1 MNTPS
6 KPILT
11 QNLKFRVMTGLPLA
25 AAAICYMFIAPLM
38 VFIAISYIIA
48 ILAIWEYCSAL
59 RHTNLKFSPIVI
71 YLNALINMAAFASIL
86 EGQST
91 LGLYLLAFNVL
102 VLILASLFRWRSER
116 KLLFW
121 YLLPQIWIV
130 SPIMLIIIL
139 RFKIAG
145 DAGSHLILFV
155 LLIAIFNDIFAYFGG
170 KKFGKHLLAPVI
182 SPKKTRE
189 GSIFGLV
196 GGMVA
201 GFGLAFYYPFYQF
214 NFSSAWIIATTILCL
229 TFASQAGDLLES
241 SFKRYCKIKD
251 SSNLLPGHGGFLDRI
266 DAYLLAIPVFVCILY
281 LLGIPEK

>member
-1 MNTPS
+1 
-6 KPILT
+6 
-11 QNLKFRVMTGLPLA
+11 
-25 AAAICYMFIAPLM
+25 MFIAPPI

-48 ILAIWEYCSAL
+48 ILSIWEYCGAL
-59 RHTNLKFSPIVI
+59 RHSDIKFSPSIV
-71 YLNALINMAAFASIL
+71 YLNALLNMAAFASFL
-86 EGQST
+86 MEQST
-91 LGLYLLAFNVL
+91 WALFLLAFSFL
-102 VLILASLFRWRSER
+102 VLILASLIRWNSKG
-116 KLLFW
+116 KLLIW

-130 SPIMLIIIL
+130 SPILLIIIL
-139 RFKIAG
+139 RFRIAG

-189 GSIFGLV
+189 GSIFGIV

-201 GFGLAFYYPFYQF
+201 GYGLAFFYPFYEF
-214 NFSSAWIIATTILCL
+214 NFSSIWVIAITVLCL

-241 SFKRYCKIKD
+241 RFKRYCQIKD

-266 DAYLLAIPVFVCILY
+266 DAYLFAIPVFVCILY
-281 LLGIPEK
+281 LLGIPAK